1 MKIAVIS
8 LKVNANY
15 GGLLQAW
22 ALQQILIRLGHN
34 PTLIDG
40 PSHCDLPLFQKCYI
54 YPIRLFNKIF
64 RHSSKPI
71 RHESMLA
78 RDWNHNIQ
86 GVQQFIDKLNIRSVK
101 TLSEISEDDYD
112 AIIYGSDQ
120 VWRPA
125 YFRPFLGD
133 MRNAFGWFARKWKNI
148 RLYSYAASFGIETL
162 DEYTA
167 DELKDISS
175 MLGRFS
181 QISVR
186 ENSGINLCHKLG
198 VKATHVLDPT
208 MLLNRTDYLQLIDNA
223 TGPVTRNKGLMTYI
237 LDPSEQ
243 SARAIETLSLKLDK
257 EPFSTIAPAG
267 TPANTVEQWLAGFRD
282 ADFIVTDSFHACVF
296 SIIFGKPFIVISNVN
311 RGTARIDSLLEML
324 GLMHHK
330 ISVSDLHAISPAD
343 YTFDQRNLNTTIQK
357 LREKSFDILKNIN

>member
-34 PTLIDG
+34 PVLIDG
-40 PSHCDLPLFQKCYI
+40 PSHCDLPLLQKCHI

-64 RHSSKPI
+64 RHSTKPI

-78 RDWNHNIQ
+78 RDWNHSIQ
-86 GVQQFIDKLNIRSVK
+86 GVQQFIDKLNIRTIK

-133 MRNAFGWFARKWKNI
+133 MRDAFGWFAKGWKNV
-148 RLYSYAASFGIETL
+148 RFYSYAASFGIDTL
-162 DEYTA
+162 DEYST
-167 DELKDISS
+167 DELRDIRSVI
-175 MLGRFS
+175 GRFS

-186 ENSGINLCHKLG
+186 ESSGINLCRKLG
-198 VKATHVLDPT
+198 VEATHVLDPT
-208 MLLNRTDYLQLIDNA
+208 MLLNRTDYLQLIDSSPV
-223 TGPVTRNKGLMTYI
+223 PVTRNKGLMTYI

-243 SARAIETLSLKLDK
+243 TTEAIENLSQTLGK
-257 EPFSTIAPAG
+257 ESFSTIASAG
-267 TPANTVEQWLAGFRD
+267 SPANPVEQWLAGFRD

-296 SIIFGKPFIVISNVN
+296 SIIFGKPFIVLSNVS
-311 RGTARIDSLLEML
+311 RGTARIDSLLEMM

-330 ISVSDLHAISPAD
+330 VSFSDVHAISPDD
-343 YTFDQRNLNTTIQK
+343 YTIDRRSLSTKIQE
-357 LREKSFDILKNIN
+357 LRKISFGILTNIY